1 MMLKMT
7 NREPLNILESQV
19 SRISE
24 WRAGKSSWKRQQE
37 KDRKE
42 GDQLN
47 DEPFL
52 ASSCFLFLFL
62 SLSLCFSPSLSTSH
76 PRWTSLPS
84 EFCDHKDSGS

>member
-1 MMLKMT
+1 MDFLTDYILSFQMMLKMT

-47 DEPFL
+47 DEPF
-52 ASSCFLFLFL
+52 
-62 SLSLCFSPSLSTSH
+62 P
-76 PRWTSLPS
+76 
-84 EFCDHKDSGS
+84 G